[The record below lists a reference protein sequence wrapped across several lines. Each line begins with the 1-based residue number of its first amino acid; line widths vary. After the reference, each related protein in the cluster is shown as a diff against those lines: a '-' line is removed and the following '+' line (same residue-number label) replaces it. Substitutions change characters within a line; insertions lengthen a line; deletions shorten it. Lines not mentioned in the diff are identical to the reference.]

1 MSTFKSKM
9 CGGTLEIE
17 PNATI
22 ATCEYCGTQQTL
34 PKLDD
39 ERRANL
45 YDRANHFRRNNEFDK
60 AMGIY
65 EQILAEDNTD
75 AEAYWSLVLC
85 RYGIEYV
92 DDPATGKK
100 IPTCHRSSFDS
111 VMEDSDFEQ
120 ALENAGRA
128 LKETGCQ
135 AVKLE
140 GGASVCPQIAALS
153 HAGIP
158 VVAHIGLTPQSVNA
172 LGGNRVQGKTGEA
185 AERLIEDARKVEAA
199 GAFAVVLECIPAP
212 VAERISREV
221 NIPTIGIGAGAG
233 CDGQILVYQ
242 DMLGMNEDFKP
253 KFVKRYANLAEEMCS
268 AFREYTADVKG
279 GRFPEASHQFEMS
292 SEEELKKLY

>member
-1 MSTFKSKM
+1 MDGILVGDSYGNTMLGYDS
-9 CGGTLEIE
+9 
-17 PNATI
+17 
-22 ATCEYCGTQQTL
+22 TL
-34 PKLDD
+34 PVTMDHLIAATQGVVRGCK
-39 ERRANL
+39 E
-45 YDRANHFRRNNEFDK
+45 
-60 AMGIY
+60 
-65 EQILAEDNTD
+65 
-75 AEAYWSLVLC
+75 SLV
-85 RYGIEYV
+85 V
-92 DDPATGKK
+92 
-100 IPTCHRSSFDS
+100 FDMPFMSYQVS
-111 VMEDSDFEQ
+111 VEQ

-128 LKETGCQ
+128 LKEAGCQ

-172 LGGNRVQGKTGEA
+172 LGGNRVQGKTGEE
-185 AERLIEDARKVEAA
+185 AERLIEDVRKVEEA

-253 KFVKRYANLAEEMCS
+253 KFVKRYAALAEEMRS

>member
-1 MSTFKSKM
+1 MKTTVLTFRKM
-9 CGGTLEIE
+9 KRQGEKISMLTCYDYTTARLMDGTVDGILVGDSYG
-17 PNATI
+17 NTMLG
-22 ATCEYCGTQQTL
+22 YDSTL
-34 PKLDD
+34 PVTMDHLITATQGVVRGCK
-39 ERRANL
+39 E
-45 YDRANHFRRNNEFDK
+45 
-60 AMGIY
+60 
-65 EQILAEDNTD
+65 
-75 AEAYWSLVLC
+75 SLV
-85 RYGIEYV
+85 V
-92 DDPATGKK
+92 
-100 IPTCHRSSFDS
+100 FDMPFMSYQVS
-111 VMEDSDFEQ
+111 VEQ

-172 LGGNRVQGKTGEA
+172 LGGNRVQGKTGEE
-185 AERLIEDARKVEAA
+185 AERLIEDARKVEEA

-253 KFVKRYANLAEEMCS
+253 KFVKRYAALAEEMRS
-268 AFREYTADVKG
+268 AFREYTADVKC

>member
-1 MSTFKSKM
+1 MKTTVLTFRKM
-9 CGGTLEIE
+9 KRQGEKISMLTCYDYTTARLMDGTVDGILVGDSYG
-17 PNATI
+17 NTMLG
-22 ATCEYCGTQQTL
+22 YDSTL
-34 PKLDD
+34 PVTMDHLITATQGVVRGCK
-39 ERRANL
+39 E
-45 YDRANHFRRNNEFDK
+45 
-60 AMGIY
+60 
-65 EQILAEDNTD
+65 
-75 AEAYWSLVLC
+75 SLV
-85 RYGIEYV
+85 V
-92 DDPATGKK
+92 
-100 IPTCHRSSFDS
+100 FDMPFMSYQVS
-111 VMEDSDFEQ
+111 VEQ

-172 LGGNRVQGKTGEA
+172 LGGNRVQGKTGEE
-185 AERLIEDARKVEAA
+185 AERLIEDARKVEEA

-253 KFVKRYANLAEEMCS
+253 KFVKRYAALAEEMRS

-279 GRFPEASHQFEMS
+279 RRFPEASHQFEMS

>member
-1 MSTFKSKM
+1 MKTTVLTFRKM
-9 CGGTLEIE
+9 KRQGEKISMLTCYDYTTARLMDGTVDGILVGDSYG
-17 PNATI
+17 NTMLG
-22 ATCEYCGTQQTL
+22 YDSTL
-34 PKLDD
+34 PVTMDHLITATQGVVRGCK
-39 ERRANL
+39 E
-45 YDRANHFRRNNEFDK
+45 
-60 AMGIY
+60 
-65 EQILAEDNTD
+65 
-75 AEAYWSLVLC
+75 SLV
-85 RYGIEYV
+85 V
-92 DDPATGKK
+92 
-100 IPTCHRSSFDS
+100 FDMPFMSYQVS
-111 VMEDSDFEQ
+111 VEQ

-185 AERLIEDARKVEAA
+185 AERLIEDARKVEEA

-253 KFVKRYANLAEEMCS
+253 KFVKRYAALAEEMRS

-279 GRFPEASHQFEMS
+279 GRFPEESHQFEMS

>member
-1 MSTFKSKM
+1 MKTTVLTFRKM
-9 CGGTLEIE
+9 KRQGEKISMLTCYDYTTARLMDGTVDGILVGDSYG
-17 PNATI
+17 NTMLG
-22 ATCEYCGTQQTL
+22 YDSTL
-34 PKLDD
+34 PVTMDHLIVATQGVVRGCK
-39 ERRANL
+39 E
-45 YDRANHFRRNNEFDK
+45 
-60 AMGIY
+60 
-65 EQILAEDNTD
+65 
-75 AEAYWSLVLC
+75 SLV
-85 RYGIEYV
+85 V
-92 DDPATGKK
+92 
-100 IPTCHRSSFDS
+100 FDMPFMS
-111 VMEDSDFEQ
+111 YQVS
-120 ALENAGRA
+120 
-128 LKETGCQ
+128 
-135 AVKLE
+135 LE

-172 LGGNRVQGKTGEA
+172 LGGNRVQGKTGEE
-185 AERLIEDARKVEAA
+185 AERLIEDARKVEEA

-212 VAERISREV
+212 VAERISWEV

-253 KFVKRYANLAEEMCS
+253 KFVKRYAALAEEMRS

>member
-1 MSTFKSKM
+1 MKTTVLTFRKM
-9 CGGTLEIE
+9 KRQGEKISMLTCYDYTTARLMDGTVDGILVGDSYG
-17 PNATI
+17 NTMLG
-22 ATCEYCGTQQTL
+22 YDSTL
-34 PKLDD
+34 PVTMDHLITATQGVVRGCK
-39 ERRANL
+39 E
-45 YDRANHFRRNNEFDK
+45 
-60 AMGIY
+60 
-65 EQILAEDNTD
+65 
-75 AEAYWSLVLC
+75 SLV
-85 RYGIEYV
+85 V
-92 DDPATGKK
+92 
-100 IPTCHRSSFDS
+100 FDMPFMSYQVS
-111 VMEDSDFEQ
+111 VEQ

-185 AERLIEDARKVEAA
+185 AERLIEDARKVEEA

-242 DMLGMNEDFKP
+242 DMLGMNETFKL
-253 KFVKRYANLAEEMCS
+253 KFVKRYAALAEEMRS
-268 AFREYTADVKG
+268 AFREYTADVKD

>member
-1 MSTFKSKM
+1 MLGYDS
-9 CGGTLEIE
+9 
-17 PNATI
+17 
-22 ATCEYCGTQQTL
+22 TL
-34 PKLDD
+34 PVTMDHLITATQGVVRGCK
-39 ERRANL
+39 E
-45 YDRANHFRRNNEFDK
+45 
-60 AMGIY
+60 
-65 EQILAEDNTD
+65 
-75 AEAYWSLVLC
+75 SLV
-85 RYGIEYV
+85 V
-92 DDPATGKK
+92 
-100 IPTCHRSSFDS
+100 FDMPFMSYQVS
-111 VMEDSDFEQ
+111 VEQ

-185 AERLIEDARKVEAA
+185 AERLIEDARKVEEA

-242 DMLGMNEDFKP
+242 DMLGMNETFKP
-253 KFVKRYANLAEEMCS
+253 KFVKRYAALAEEMRS

>member
-1 MSTFKSKM
+1 MKTTVLTFRKM
-9 CGGTLEIE
+9 KRQGEKISMLTCYDYTTARLMDGTVDGILVGDSYG
-17 PNATI
+17 NTMLG
-22 ATCEYCGTQQTL
+22 YDSTL
-34 PKLDD
+34 PVTMDHLI
-39 ERRANL
+39 A
-45 YDRANHFRRNNEFDK
+45 
-60 AMGIY
+60 
-65 EQILAEDNTD
+65 
-75 AEAYWSLVLC
+75 
-85 RYGIEYV
+85 
-92 DDPATGKK
+92 ATQGVVRGCK
-100 IPTCHRSSFDS
+100 
-111 VMEDSDFEQ
+111 
-120 ALENAGRA
+120 ENAGRA

-172 LGGNRVQGKTGEA
+172 LGGNRVQGKTGEE
-185 AERLIEDARKVEAA
+185 AERLIEDARKVEEA

-221 NIPTIGIGAGAG
+221 NIPTIGIGAGTG

-253 KFVKRYANLAEEMCS
+253 KFVKRYAALAEEMRS

>member
-1 MSTFKSKM
+1 MKTTVLTFRKM
-9 CGGTLEIE
+9 KRQGEKISMLTCYDYTTARLMDGTVDGILVGDSYG
-17 PNATI
+17 NTMLG
-22 ATCEYCGTQQTL
+22 YDSTL
-34 PKLDD
+34 PVTMDHLITATQGVVRGCK
-39 ERRANL
+39 E
-45 YDRANHFRRNNEFDK
+45 
-60 AMGIY
+60 
-65 EQILAEDNTD
+65 
-75 AEAYWSLVLC
+75 SLV
-85 RYGIEYV
+85 V
-92 DDPATGKK
+92 
-100 IPTCHRSSFDS
+100 FDMPFMSYQVS
-111 VMEDSDFEQ
+111 VEQ

-172 LGGNRVQGKTGEA
+172 LGGNRVQGKTGKA
-185 AERLIEDARKVEAA
+185 AERLIEDARKVEEA

-253 KFVKRYANLAEEMCS
+253 KFVKRYAALAEEMRS
-268 AFREYTADVKG
+268 AFREYTADVKD

>member
-1 MSTFKSKM
+1 MKTTVLTFRKM
-9 CGGTLEIE
+9 KRQGEKISMLTCYDYTTARLMDGTVDGILVGDSYG
-17 PNATI
+17 NTMLG
-22 ATCEYCGTQQTL
+22 YDSTL
-34 PKLDD
+34 PVTMDHLIAATQGVVRGCK
-39 ERRANL
+39 E
-45 YDRANHFRRNNEFDK
+45 
-60 AMGIY
+60 
-65 EQILAEDNTD
+65 
-75 AEAYWSLVLC
+75 SLV
-85 RYGIEYV
+85 V
-92 DDPATGKK
+92 
-100 IPTCHRSSFDS
+100 FDMPFMSYQVS
-111 VMEDSDFEQ
+111 VEQ
-120 ALENAGRA
+120 ALKNAGRA

-185 AERLIEDARKVEAA
+185 AERLIEDARKVEEA

-242 DMLGMNEDFKP
+242 DMLGMNNGFRP
-253 KFVKRYANLAEEMCS
+253 RFLRRYADLHTVMTDAIS
-268 AFREYTADVKG
+268 HYISDVKNLD
-279 GRFPEASHQFEMS
+279 FPNEKEQ
-292 SEEELKKLY
+292 Y

>member
-1 MSTFKSKM
+1 MKTTVLTFRKM
-9 CGGTLEIE
+9 KRQGEKISMLTCYDYTTARLMDGTVDGILVGDSYG
-17 PNATI
+17 NTMLG
-22 ATCEYCGTQQTL
+22 YDSTL
-34 PKLDD
+34 PVTMDHLITATQGVVRGCK
-39 ERRANL
+39 E
-45 YDRANHFRRNNEFDK
+45 
-60 AMGIY
+60 
-65 EQILAEDNTD
+65 
-75 AEAYWSLVLC
+75 SLV
-85 RYGIEYV
+85 V
-92 DDPATGKK
+92 
-100 IPTCHRSSFDS
+100 FDMPFMSYQVS
-111 VMEDSDFEQ
+111 VEQ

-172 LGGNRVQGKTGEA
+172 LGGNRVQGKTGEE
-185 AERLIEDARKVEAA
+185 AERLIEDARKVEEA

-253 KFVKRYANLAEEMCS
+253 KFVKKYAALAEEMRS

-279 GRFPEASHQFEMS
+279 GRFPEESHQFEMS

>member
-1 MSTFKSKM
+1 MKTTVLTFRKM
-9 CGGTLEIE
+9 KRQGEKISMLTCYDYTTARLMDGTVDGILVGDSYG
-17 PNATI
+17 NTMLG
-22 ATCEYCGTQQTL
+22 YDSTL
-34 PKLDD
+34 PVTMDHLIAATQGVVRGCK
-39 ERRANL
+39 E
-45 YDRANHFRRNNEFDK
+45 
-60 AMGIY
+60 
-65 EQILAEDNTD
+65 
-75 AEAYWSLVLC
+75 SLV
-85 RYGIEYV
+85 V
-92 DDPATGKK
+92 
-100 IPTCHRSSFDS
+100 FDMPFMSYQVS
-111 VMEDSDFEQ
+111 VEQ

-172 LGGNRVQGKTGEA
+172 LGGNRVQGKTGEE
-185 AERLIEDARKVEAA
+185 AERLIEDARKVERSRGFCRGA
-199 GAFAVVLECIPAP
+199 GVHSGAGSGANQ
-212 VAERISREV
+212 REV

-253 KFVKRYANLAEEMCS
+253 KFVKRYAALAEEMRS

-279 GRFPEASHQFEMS
+279 GRFPEASHQ
-292 SEEELKKLY
+292 LR

>member
-1 MSTFKSKM
+1 MNTTVLTFRKM
-9 CGGTLEIE
+9 KRQGEKISMLTCYDYTTARLMDGTVDGILVGDSYG
-17 PNATI
+17 NTMLG
-22 ATCEYCGTQQTL
+22 YDSTL
-34 PKLDD
+34 PVTMDHLITATQGVVRGCK
-39 ERRANL
+39 E
-45 YDRANHFRRNNEFDK
+45 
-60 AMGIY
+60 
-65 EQILAEDNTD
+65 
-75 AEAYWSLVLC
+75 SLV
-85 RYGIEYV
+85 V
-92 DDPATGKK
+92 
-100 IPTCHRSSFDS
+100 FDMPFMSYQVS
-111 VMEDSDFEQ
+111 VEQ

-185 AERLIEDARKVEAA
+185 AERLIEDARKVEEA

-242 DMLGMNEDFKP
+242 DMLGMFSDYRP
-253 KFVKRYANLAEEMCS
+253 KFVRKFAEVGKVMQE
-268 AFREYTADVKG
+268 AFASYRSEIQEG
-279 GRFPEASHQFEMS
+279 NFPTEEHSFAISDEVMAQLEQEAQA
-292 SEEELKKLY
+292 

>member
-1 MSTFKSKM
+1 MKTTVLTFRKM
-9 CGGTLEIE
+9 KRQGEKISMLTCYDYTTARLMDGTVDGILVGDSYG
-17 PNATI
+17 NTMLG
-22 ATCEYCGTQQTL
+22 YDSTL
-34 PKLDD
+34 PVTMDHLIAATQGVVRGCK
-39 ERRANL
+39 E
-45 YDRANHFRRNNEFDK
+45 
-60 AMGIY
+60 
-65 EQILAEDNTD
+65 
-75 AEAYWSLVLC
+75 SLV
-85 RYGIEYV
+85 V
-92 DDPATGKK
+92 
-100 IPTCHRSSFDS
+100 FDMPFMSYQVS
-111 VMEDSDFEQ
+111 VEQ
-120 ALENAGRA
+120 ALKNAGRA

-185 AERLIEDARKVEAA
+185 AERLIEDARKVEEA

-242 DMLGMNEDFKP
+242 DMLGMNETFKP
-253 KFVKRYANLAEEMCS
+253 KFVKRYAALAEEMRS